1 MYNPFWIQH
10 SLFDV
15 RDVHKLNRFYAFYIV
30 YMHYI
35 RTQNNSPVDKLRM
48 IKNEDIMTPTFLTF
62 YESCFTISFWID
74 KKTHRRLPN
83 A

>member
-1 MYNPFWIQH
+1 MQH
-10 SLFDV
+10 
-15 RDVHKLNRFYAFYIV
+15 
-30 YMHYI
+30 I
-35 RTQNNSPVDKLRM
+35 RTQTNSPVDKLR
-48 IKNEDIMTPTFLTF
+48 IEKNEDIMTLTFSTF

>member
-1 MYNPFWIQH
+1 
-10 SLFDV
+10 
-15 RDVHKLNRFYAFYIV
+15 
-30 YMHYI
+30 MHYI

-48 IKNEDIMTPTFLTF
+48 IKNEDIMTPIFLTF
-62 YESCFTISFWID
+62 YESYLTISFWTD